1 MRDSA
6 AAPAR
11 LSLTGLLTPR
21 AIAIIGASDKPGNLG
36 AGAISHL
43 QRLGYRGG
51 IYPVNPRLENL
62 AGVRCYASVSEVPG
76 PVDLALLAVS
86 GERLLQAVRECAAA
100 GIRAGVAWAGGFAEA
115 GPDGQALQA
124 ALVQICRE
132 ENFSLCGPNCIGI
145 INNHNAMTATFGSSL
160 LGLTSLKPG
169 HISMVSQSGGIASFV
184 HALAEQAGVGFGT
197 MVSTGNEA
205 VLTTAD
211 FVEAL
216 ADDST
221 TRVICIYLEGLQ
233 DGTRFVAALQHARA
247 RGKQVVVI
255 KAGATPASASA
266 ALAHTG
272 ALAGEDRV
280 WDAVLRECGAI
291 RAHSL
296 EELVDIAL
304 YLQDG
309 RAANLPQ
316 GKGMAVIS
324 FGGGG
329 GVLAADQGAAVGMST
344 PALTAAS
351 RTRLLPLVP
360 PIASIANPFDLTPD
374 AYNKPEWF
382 AQFPHAVRVIAAD
395 PNVHTLFFQ
404 LGAIAHKADA
414 IIDMLIE
421 LAGDVDQA
429 ICVSWPL
436 PPAIVLKRLPEAGIH
451 VFSDAARG
459 LRVMGKLAGASTYRS
474 AIVAPSDDRR
484 FAAAWDDMPSASG
497 DGEAVVSED
506 VCHRV
511 MARAGLPIARGT
523 LCIDA
528 HAARIACKDLGFPVA
543 VKGLSGSV
551 SHKAAAGL
559 VVLGVDS
566 TEALDS
572 ACAGIEANARKAGAT
587 LDGIYVQQMMDGAG
601 ELIVSA
607 FRDPVFG
614 VMVSCG
620 AGGAMTEALNDVVLH
635 RAPVDAATA
644 HAMLGQIKVVQ
655 RLSSDKPP
663 LPVFPVAEFVANF
676 SQLAAQ
682 APFADF
688 VFEVNPVKWRAGG
701 VVAVDGLLTSR

>member
-1 MRDSA
+1 MRDTA
-6 AAPAR
+6 ANPRR
-11 LSLTGLLTPR
+11 LSLSGLLTPR
-21 AIAIIGASDKPGNLG
+21 AIAVIGASDKPGNLG

-51 IYPVNPRLENL
+51 IYPVNPRLESL
-62 AGVRCYASVSEVPG
+62 AGVRCYGSVSEVPF

-86 GERLLQAVRECAAA
+86 GERLLQAVRECAAV

-124 ALVQICRE
+124 ALVQICHE

-221 TRVICIYLEGLQ
+221 TRVICIYLEGLK
-233 DGTRFVAALQHARA
+233 DGNRFVAALQRARA

-291 RAHSL
+291 RANSL

-309 RAANLPQ
+309 RAANFPQ

-329 GVLAADQGAAVGMST
+329 GVLAADQGAAVGMET
-344 PALTAAS
+344 PPLTAAS
-351 RTRLLPLVP
+351 RALLLPLVP

-374 AYNKPEWF
+374 AYNKPKWF
-382 AQFPHAVRVIAAD
+382 AKFPDAVRVIATD

-429 ICVSWPL
+429 ICVAWPL
-436 PPAIVLKRLPEAGIH
+436 PPPTVLKRLPEAGIH

-459 LRVMGKLAGASTYRS
+459 LRVMGKLATVSAHRS
-474 AIVAPSDDRR
+474 SVAAHSSDPR
-484 FAAAWDDMPSASG
+484 FSYAWDGMSLVS
-497 DGEAVVSED
+497 DGSHVMVSED

-523 LCIDA
+523 LCTDA
-528 HAARIACKDLGFPVA
+528 VAARIACKDLGFPVA

-551 SHKAAAGL
+551 SHKAASGL

-566 TEALDS
+566 MQALDN
-572 ACAGIEANARKAGAT
+572 ACACIMANASKAGST
-587 LDGIYVQQMMDGAG
+587 LDGIYVQQMIEGAG

-620 AGGAMTEALNDVVLH
+620 AGGAMTEMLNDVALH

-644 HAMLGQIKVVQ
+644 HAMLGQLKVVR
-655 RLSSDKPP
+655 RLSSAQKT
-663 LPVFPVAEFVANF
+663 LSVFPAAEFVADF
-676 SQLAAQ
+676 SQLTAQ
-682 APFADF
+682 APLEDF
-688 VFEVNPVKWRAGG
+688 VFEVNPIKWRDAG
-701 VVAVDGLLTSR
+701 VVAVDGLLTLG

>member
-1 MRDSA
+1 MRETGTTHA
-6 AAPAR
+6 LP
-11 LSLTGLLTPR
+11 SLAGLLTPR

-43 QRLGYRGG
+43 RRLGYRGG
-51 IYPVNPRLENL
+51 IYPVNPRLESL
-62 AGVRCYASVSEVPG
+62 GELRSYANVSEVPG

-86 GERLLQAVRECAAA
+86 GERLLQAVKECAAA

-115 GPDGQALQA
+115 GPEGQALQA
-124 ALVQICRE
+124 KLVQICRE

-169 HISMVSQSGGIASFV
+169 HISIVSQSGGIASFV
-184 HALAEQAGVGFGT
+184 HTLSEQAGVGFGT

-205 VLTTAD
+205 MITTAD

-216 ADDST
+216 ADDT
-221 TRVICIYLEGLQ
+221 TSRVICIYLEGVR
-233 DGTRFVAALQHARA
+233 DGARFVAALQHARA

-255 KAGATPASASA
+255 KAGATLASASA

-296 EELVDIAL
+296 EELLDIAL

-316 GKGMAVIS
+316 GSGMAVIS

-329 GVLAADQGAAVGMST
+329 GVLAADQGAAVGLTT
-344 PALTAAS
+344 PVLTAAS
-351 RTRLLPLVP
+351 RARLLPLVP

-382 AQFPHAVRVIAAD
+382 AKFPQAVRVIAAD
-395 PNVHTLFFQ
+395 PNMHTLFFQ

-421 LAGDVDQA
+421 LAGDVGQA
-429 ICVSWPL
+429 ICVAWPL
-436 PPAIVLKRLPEAGIH
+436 PPATVLKRLPEAGIH

-459 LRVMGKLAGASTYRS
+459 LRVMGKLAGANTHRS
-474 AIVAPSDDRR
+474 AIAAPSTDRR
-484 FAAAWDDMPSASG
+484 FVSAWDDMPSG
-497 DGEAVVSED
+497 KGNAVVSED

-511 MARAGLPIARGT
+511 MACAGLPIARGV
-523 LCIDA
+523 LCADA
-528 HAARIACKDLGFPVA
+528 GAARKACEDLGFPVA

-566 TEALDS
+566 LEALDS
-572 ACAGIEANARKAGAT
+572 ACARIEANARHAGAA
-587 LDGIYVQQMMDGAG
+587 LDGIYVQQMIDGAG

-620 AGGAMTEALNDVVLH
+620 AGGAMTEALNDVALH
-635 RAPVDAATA
+635 RAPVDTATA
-644 HAMLGQIKVVQ
+644 RSLLGQLKVMH
-655 RLSSDKPP
+655 RLSSEKPS
-663 LPVFPVAEFVANF
+663 LSVDHAAAFVSAF
-676 SQLAAQ
+676 SHLAAE
-682 APFADF
+682 APFEDF
-688 VFEVNPVKWRAGG
+688 VFEVNPIKWNDAG